1 MKFDSLK
8 TRQVKSGAYMTVY
21 VLIAFAI
28 LAAVNFLAVQYNKSY
43 DSTKDKLYSLSD
55 QTLKVLHNLDRDVK
69 IYYFDKKTQFQRARD
84 MLTRYSNATTKVSIE
99 YIDPDSR
106 PEVAQAMNVRTYGTV
121 FVEMGPTREEA
132 KTTNEE
138 DVTNAIIK
146 AIKGK
151 EKTACLL
158 GGHGEAAPDDAERD
172 GFASAKKEI
181 EGANYATKAISLL
194 QEPEVP
200 SDCTILIVAGPD
212 KEYLQPEI
220 DILRKYIEGGG
231 RALFMIDYQK
241 SPRLVELLASWG
253 VKVNDD
259 VVVDLSGIGQL
270 FGGGPLAPLVAQ
282 YENHPI
288 ADGMGNVATLFPMTR
303 SVEPGET
310 PPAHW
315 HDTKLFS
322 TTAKSFATSA
332 LKVNDG
338 ELIRNPAKERQG
350 PIPVGVAATYD
361 VPESDSSAKAADA
374 EKKDGEKAEIKA
386 DKEKNP
392 LDSDK
397 KEGRIVVLGTSRLA
411 RNNFLG
417 VGGNLDLFLNTLNWL
432 SSDEDLISIRPKQ
445 PDNTPLDVSAGAM
458 QRILLGTVFGLPL
471 MIIVAG
477 IRVWWIRRA

>member
-1 MKFDSLK
+1 MKFDWLS
-8 TRQVKSGAYMTVY
+8 TRQAKSGSYMVVY
-21 VLIAFAI
+21 VLVAFAI
-28 LAAVNFLAVQYNKSY
+28 LAAINYLGVQYNKSY
-43 DSTKDKLYSLSD
+43 DATKDKLYSLSD

-69 IYYFDKKTQFQRARD
+69 ISYFDRKLQFQHARD
-84 MLTRYSNATTKVSIE
+84 MLTRYSNATTKVTVD

-106 PEVAQAMNVRTYGTV
+106 PEVAQAMNVRSYGTV
-121 FVEMGPTREEA
+121 YVEMGQTREEA
-132 KTTNEE
+132 KSINEE

-146 AIKGK
+146 ALKGK

-158 GGHGEAAPDDAERD
+158 GGHGEAAPDDTERD

-181 EGANYATKAISLL
+181 EGANYTTKTISLL

-200 SDCTILIVAGPD
+200 SDCTMLIVAGPD
-212 KEYLQPEI
+212 KDYLQPEI
-220 DILRKYIEGGG
+220 DLLRKYVEDGG

-253 VKVNDD
+253 VKVDND

-282 YENHPI
+282 YESHPI
-288 ADGMGNVATLFPMTR
+288 SEGMGNVATFFPMTR
-303 SVEPGET
+303 SVEPGD
-310 PPAHW
+310 AAANW
-315 HDTKLFS
+315 HVSKLFS
-322 TTAKSFATSA
+322 TTDKSFATQD
-332 LKVNDG
+332 LKVKDG
-338 ELIRNPAKERQG
+338 ELIRDPAKERQG

-361 VPESDSSAKAADA
+361 VPKSDTAKAATDA
-374 EKKDGEKAEIKA
+374 ATKGGDSAEAKAAKKD
-386 DKEKNP
+386 NP

-445 PDNTPLDVSAGAM
+445 PDNTPLDVSASEM

-471 MIIVAG
+471 LIIVAG
-477 IRVWWIRRA
+477 VRVWWIRRA